1 MPGGR
6 GGLGRLDFALAPEA
20 PDMKK
25 SDSWI
30 LTRSLLDTFWTPS
43 GHLLDTFW
51 TSSGQLLDILDI
63 LYTSPSVVM
72 PIRLLLNMWFLH
84 LKAVYNNKQEKN
96 YPLRARLLPDARS
109 ASPLVSAT
117 VLLRA
122 ASIAS
127 R

>member
-1 MPGGR
+1 MGAR
-6 GGLGRLDFALAPEA
+6 GGHKEAARGSSIQVRAGRLLYIPSAH
-20 PDMKK
+20 
-25 SDSWI
+25 
-30 LTRSLLDTFWTPS
+30 LLYTFCTPS
-43 GHLLDTFW
+43 VHLLH
-51 TSSGQLLDILDI
+51 ILYILYI
-63 LYTSPSVVM
+63 LYTSPSVVI
-72 PIRLLLNMWFLH
+72 PIRLLLNMRFLH
-84 LKAVYNNKQEKN
+84 LKAVYNDKQAKN